1 MSELLRETVFAPA
14 IALQLLEG
22 DITTAPVEAIVNPAN
37 EKLQHGGGLAGVI
50 ARKAGPSL
58 QHESNAW
65 IAEHG
70 PISHKRPAFT
80 EAGQLPFQKII
91 HAVGPVWG
99 TGNEQAR
106 LTQAVQGSLRL
117 ARELDLASLAL
128 PAISAGVFRYPVEQ
142 AARVILKALRE
153 DCQESNPGSLKL
165 IQVYVY
171 NPPAREAFR
180 QAWDKLIR

>member
-1 MSELLRETVFAPA
+1 MAELLRETVFPPA

-37 EKLQHGGGLAGVI
+37 EDLQHGGGLAGVI
-50 ARKAGPSL
+50 SRKAGPSL
-58 QHESNAW
+58 QRESNAW

-70 PISHKRPAFT
+70 PISHNQPAFT

-99 TGNEQAR
+99 TGHEQTR

-142 AARVILKALRE
+142 AARVILKALQE
-153 DCQESNPGSLKL
+153 DCQASNPEGIKL
-165 IQVYVY
+165 IQIYVF
-171 NPPAREAFR
+171 NFPAREAFC
-180 QAWDKLIR
+180 QAWDELIR